1 MGLKIYWFSQ
11 LNVRARQ
18 GRGKPPPFAPQFFET
33 ERRMRSISPSISCVS
48 VPAMARRP
56 VVRRSSASIW
66 TVIRPINAFGP
77 GLLRYQCQAG
87 RDIATLDQ
95 LSPRSHFQNL

>member
-33 ERRMRSISPSISCVS
+33 ERQNAIDLALDLLCVRPSH
-48 VPAMARRP
+48 
-56 VVRRSSASIW
+56 
-66 TVIRPINAFGP
+66 G
-77 GLLRYQCQAG
+77 
-87 RDIATLDQ
+87 
-95 LSPRSHFQNL
+95 